1 MSRASRPMA
10 DRDAG
15 ALRREVLTLVGLVL
29 GADALFLAAYFLL
42 HLADRS
48 PGIRLAF
55 TVGWT
60 LVTLVIVLRSLGRI
74 RAVRLR
80 DRGAR

>member
-1 MSRASRPMA
+1 MSRTAGPVA

-29 GADALFLAAYFLL
+29 GADALFLAAYFLC

-48 PGIRLAF
+48 PGARLGF
-55 TVGWT
+55 TAGWT
-60 LVTLVIVLRSLGRI
+60 LVTLVIALRSLVRI
-74 RAVRLR
+74 RAARLR
-80 DRGAR
+80 GRGAG